1 MKFQNVTSAVLTEK
15 EALIIKGTYQ
25 KGFQVSKEKNLK
37 KTFWRNFPL
46 KG

>member
-25 KGFQVSKEKNLK
+25 KGFQVSKEKK
-37 KTFWRNFPL
+37 RRRRFGATFP
-46 KG
+46 